1 MDAHYRPDII
11 EPEAQQHWDEKQ
23 IFRATEDS
31 AKPKY
36 YCLSMFPYP
45 SGKLHMGHVR
55 NYTIGDVLARYHRM
69 KGYNV
74 LQPMGW
80 DAFGLPAENA
90 AIANDVAPASWTYAN
105 IDYMRGQLKRLG
117 LAIDWSRELA
127 TCKPDYYR
135 WEQWLFTRLF
145 EKGVIYK
152 KMATVNWDPVDHT
165 VLANEQVID
174 GRGWRS
180 GALVEKRDIPMYFF
194 RITAYAEELLDGLDH
209 LPGWPE
215 RVKTMQRNWIGKSF
229 GVEIHFPLLPSPAGG
244 RGAGGEGVSEPVLK
258 VFTTRADT
266 LFGVT
271 YVAVAAEHPLAQRAA
286 ETNPALATFIHECKQ
301 GSVAEADLATMEK
314 KGMDTGLKAYHPF
327 TNEPVPIYVANYV
340 LMGYG
345 EGAVMAVPAHDERD
359 YAFAE
364 KYGLAIKPVI
374 QPADATLELPLTAAY
389 TEPGVLFDSGDFS
402 GRTSEDAIDKI
413 ALVLKNLNLGEKR
426 TTWRLRDWGISRQ
439 RYWGCPIPII
449 HCPSCGDVPVPEDQL
464 PVVLPEDVKID
475 VGSPLKKMPEW
486 SNCACPK
493 CGGKAERETDTM
505 DTFVESS
512 WYYARYA
519 CPDNA
524 SAMLDARAKHWL
536 PVDQYIGGIEHAIL
550 HLLYARFFHKL
561 MRDEGLLGSE
571 NVRSSDGPHPNPL
584 PPAGEGANDA
594 LRAPKTLNEPFAN
607 LLTQGM
613 VIADTYYRDLGEGKK
628 QWLNPADVEVRDGVH
643 VLKADG
649 QPVQV
654 GGTEKMSKSKN
665 NGVDPQALIDQYGAD
680 TARLFMMF
688 AAPPEQSLE
697 WSDAGVEGAH
707 RFLKRIWAYAQR
719 NQGSLS
725 QGIKFL
731 SSPDADQYWKQGSET
746 TLSFR
751 REIHTIL
758 KKAAFDLSKHQLNTV
773 TSAAMKLLNLLEQSQ
788 SDVSNVADSIALQG
802 GETPLLLNSQLMLRA
817 EGFSILLR
825 LLAPIAPHICHCLW
839 KEIGYG
845 VDILESDWPKVDE
858 SALVRDEIE
867 LMLQVNGKLRGK
879 IRVAADAD
887 KAAIEQAALASIEV
901 QKYME
906 GQPAKKVVVVPG
918 RLVNIVV

>member
-1 MDAHYRPDII
+1 MDAQYRPEII
-11 EPEAQQHWDEKQ
+11 EPEAQQHWEEKQ
-23 IFRATEDS
+23 IFRATED
-31 AKPKY
+31 ATKPKY

-69 KGYNV
+69 KGFNV

-90 AIANDVAPASWTYAN
+90 AIANDVAPAGWTYAN

-145 EKGVIYK
+145 EKGLIYK
-152 KMATVNWDPVDHT
+152 KMATVNWDPVDCT

-194 RITAYAEELLDGLDH
+194 RITAYAEELLAELDN

-229 GVEIHFPLLPSPAGG
+229 GVEIHFPLNERHQDGQD
-244 RGAGGEGVSEPVLK
+244 VLK

-271 YVAVAAEHPLAQRAA
+271 YVAVAAEHPLAQKAA
-286 ETNPALATFIHECKQ
+286 EGNPALAAFINECKQ

-327 TNEPVPIYVANYV
+327 TNQPVPVWVANYV

-359 YAFAE
+359 FAFAK
-364 KYGLAIKPVI
+364 KYGLPIKPVI
-374 QPADATLELPLTAAY
+374 QPVAGDLAQSLEEAY
-389 TEPGVLFDSGDFS
+389 VEQGVLFDSGDFS
-402 GRTSEDAIDKI
+402 GRTSAEAIDAM
-413 ALVLKNLNLGEKR
+413 ALVLKNLKLGEKR
-426 TTWRLRDWGISRQ
+426 TTFRLRDWGISRQ

-449 HCPSCGDVPVPEDQL
+449 HCPTCGDVPVPDAQL

-475 VGSPLKKMPEW
+475 VGSPIKKMPSFFETT
-486 SNCACPK
+486 CPK

-519 CPDNA
+519 CPDNGG
-524 SAMLDARAKHWL
+524 AMLDERANHWL

-561 MRDEGLLGSE
+561 MRDVGLVKS
-571 NVRSSDGPHPNPL
+571 
-584 PPAGEGANDA
+584 
-594 LRAPKTLNEPFAN
+594 NEPFAN

-613 VIADTYYRDLGEGKK
+613 VIAETFFRDGADGKK
-628 QWLNPADVEVRDGVH
+628 QWVNPADVETRDGVA

-649 QPVQV
+649 QPVTV

-697 WSDAGVEGAH
+697 WSDAGVEGAN
-707 RFLKRIWAYAQR
+707 RFLRRLWKAVYEQVEAGIVEAYAD
-719 NQGSLS
+719 GDLPTAA
-725 QGIKFL
+725 K
-731 SSPDADQYWKQGSET
+731 D
-746 TLSFR
+746 FR
-751 REIHTIL
+751 RQLHQTIA
-758 KKAAFDLSKHQLNTV
+758 KVTDDIERRKQFNTAIAAIMELMNAL
-773 TSAAMKLLNLLEQSQ
+773 AKLTDNDPASRSVKQEALEA
-788 SDVSNVADSIALQG
+788 VV
-802 GETPLLLNSQLMLRA
+802 LML
-817 EGFSILLR
+817 S
-825 LLAPIAPHICHCLW
+825 PIVPHICRTLIKALKPGACLV
-839 KEIGYG
+839 G
-845 VDILESDWPKVDE
+845 SPWPVADE

-879 IRVAADAD
+879 LRVAADA
-887 KAAIEQAALASIEV
+887 AREAIEAAALASPEV
-901 QKYME
+901 QRFME
-906 GQPAKKVVVVPG
+906 GKPAKKVVVVPG
-918 RLVNIVV
+918 RLVNVVV